1 MLNAIRSNITYI
13 LLITC
18 ALLIVGHQINQQR
31 ALDVAGSYVV
41 VHPDFE
47 NKTAMTL
54 YDDKAYYLGSDC
66 KVTEFSREHGNVV
79 KEYPAP
85 SYVSMES
92 PVFHPIADMAKDLGL
107 DCR

>member
-1 MLNAIRSNITYI
+1 MLKTIRPFIAPA
-13 LLITC
+13 LLIIC
-18 ALLIVGHQINQQR
+18 ALLIVGYQINQQR

-66 KVTEFSREHGNVV
+66 KVTEFSQEHGNVV
-79 KEYPAP
+79 REYTSP
-85 SYVSMES
+85 SYVPMES
-92 PVFHPIADMAKDLGL
+92 PVFQPIADMAKDLGL
-107 DCR
+107 ECR